1 MFARVSLTSQHMK
14 IFIPFI
20 FLAFGIFNPLFGQND
35 WRIYNPSSD
44 SLRSSDTVRGETLP
58 DAQVRPGKIDMHMD
72 KRIARLDSLK
82 KIKPTAMEGYRVQ
95 LFFGG
100 RKEAQDARVEFL
112 RKHPDTGAYISYL
125 APNFR
130 LRVGDF
136 RSRIESEEFKN
147 EIARDFPGS
156 YIVKDHIELPPL
168 RNERDGEE

>member
-1 MFARVSLTSQHMK
+1 MK

-20 FLAFGIFNPLFGQND
+20 FLVCGNFNPLFAQND

-44 SLRSSDTVRGETLP
+44 SIRNSDTVRAEKLP
-58 DAQVRPGKIDMHMD
+58 NEQLRPGNIDLHMD
-72 KRIARLDSLK
+72 KRISRLDSLK
-82 KIKPTAMEGYRVQ
+82 RQKPTQMEGYRVQ

-100 RKEAQDARVEFL
+100 RTEAQDARVEFL
-112 RKHPDTGAYISYL
+112 RKHPVTGAYISYL

-136 RSRIESEEFKN
+136 RSRIESEKFKN

-156 YIVKDHIELPPL
+156 YIVKDHIELPQL
-168 RNERDGEE
+168 RKENQKED